1 MKQLSYHALEEN
13 QVWNTCGY
21 VRLSHED
28 GDKEE
33 SNSVTGQKDLIRDFL
48 CRHPELHECGMK
60 VDDGYTG
67 SNFDRPAFQE
77 MMADIKAGKI
87 NCIVVKDLSRFG
99 RNYLDAGEYIEKI
112 FPFLGVRFI
121 AINDNYDSLHR
132 NVESD
137 ELVIP
142 FKNLINEAYCRDT
155 SIKIRSQ
162 LEIKRRRGDF
172 IGSFAVFGYLKD
184 PENKNRLMIDEYAAG
199 IVRDIFNWKLDGV
212 SAEDIGD
219 RLNEM
224 GIPTPMDYKK
234 SLGMR
239 FTTVFRVKEESTWSA
254 GMVLRILKNPV
265 YIGTLE
271 QGRVT
276 TPSYKVQR
284 VIQKPREEWAVVEN
298 VHEPIIDRF
307 DFETVQKIL
316 ALDTRTSPGGEK
328 VEIFSGLLFCGE
340 CGGSLLRKTVPSGR
354 KKYIYYICSTHK
366 NDKTCYSYNLRDIV
380 LNEIVL
386 EALKRHIQEVIDLS
400 DLLDMTETA
409 RLKQAGMQKLQARL
423 TRKQEEIERYQTLLR
438 SLYES
443 LTDGIIDRQEYEELK
458 KSYARRRAE
467 AEEQAEALQEQMG
480 RDLEDHLLG
489 RGWMEQ
495 FKKHANITELD
506 RRIVV
511 SLIERILVYR
521 DRRIEIVYRF
531 QDEFQRQMELLLQAQ
546 AALPVKEAM

>member
-1 MKQLSYHALEEN
+1 MKQLSCHALEET

-48 CRHPELHECGMK
+48 FRHPELHECGMK

-67 SNFDRPAFQE
+67 SNFDRPAFQK
-77 MMADIKAGKI
+77 MMADVKAGKI

-155 SIKIRSQ
+155 SVKIRSQ

-184 PENKNRLMIDEYAAG
+184 PENKNRLVIDEYAAG
-199 IVRDIFNWKLDGV
+199 VVRDIFNWKLDGV

-219 RLNEM
+219 RLNDM

-298 VHEPIIDRF
+298 AHEPIIDRF

-386 EALKRHIQEVIDLS
+386 ESLKRHIREVIDLS

-409 RLKQAGMQKLQARL
+409 QLKQAGMQKLQARL
-423 TRKQEEIERYQTLLR
+423 TKKQEEIERYQTLLR

-458 KSYARRRAE
+458 KTYARRRAE

-511 SLIERILVYR
+511 SLIERILVYH
-521 DRRIEIVYRF
+521 DRRFEIVYRF
-531 QDEFQRQMELLLQAQ
+531 QDEFQHQMELLLQAQ

>member
-1 MKQLSYHALEEN
+1 MKQLSYHTLEET

-77 MMADIKAGKI
+77 MMADVKAGKI

-184 PENKNRLMIDEYAAG
+184 SENKNRLVIDEYAAG

-224 GIPTPMDYKK
+224 GVPTPMDYKK

-254 GMVLRILKNPV
+254 GMILRILKNPV

-298 VHEPIIDRF
+298 AHEPIIDRF

-386 EALKRHIQEVIDLS
+386 ESLKRHIREVIDLS

-423 TRKQEEIERYQTLLR
+423 TKKQEEIERYQTLLR

-458 KSYARRRAE
+458 KTYARRRAE

-489 RGWMEQ
+489 RSWMEQ

-511 SLIERILVYR
+511 SLIERILVYH

-546 AALPVKEAM
+546 AALSVKEAM

>member
-1 MKQLSYHALEEN
+1 MKQLSYHALEET

-77 MMADIKAGKI
+77 MMADVKAGKI

-184 PENKNRLMIDEYAAG
+184 PENKNRLVIDEYAAG

-224 GIPTPMDYKK
+224 GVPTPMDYKK

-254 GMVLRILKNPV
+254 GMILRILKNPV

-298 VHEPIIDRF
+298 AHEPIIDRF

-386 EALKRHIQEVIDLS
+386 ESLKRHIREVIDLS

-409 RLKQAGMQKLQARL
+409 RLKQAGIQKLQARL
-423 TRKQEEIERYQTLLR
+423 TKKQEEIERYQTLLR

-458 KSYARRRAE
+458 KTYSRRRAE

-489 RGWMEQ
+489 RSWMEQ

-511 SLIERILVYR
+511 SLIERILVYH

-531 QDEFQRQMELLLQAQ
+531 QDEFQRQMDLLLQAQ
-546 AALPVKEAM
+546 AALSVKEAM

>member
-1 MKQLSYHALEEN
+1 MKQLSYHALEET

-48 CRHPELHECGMK
+48 CRHPELHECRMK

-172 IGSFAVFGYLKD
+172 IGSFTVFGYLKD
-184 PENKNRLMIDEYAAG
+184 PENKNRLIIDEYAAG

-239 FTTVFRVKEESTWSA
+239 FTTVFRVKEESVWSA

-298 VHEPIIDRF
+298 AHEPIIDRF

-380 LNEIVL
+380 LDEIVL
-386 EALKRHIQEVIDLS
+386 ESLKRHIQEVIDLS

-423 TRKQEEIERYQTLLR
+423 AKKQKEIERYQTLLR

-458 KSYARRRAE
+458 KTYARRRAE
-467 AEEQAEALQEQMG
+467 AEGQAEALQEQMS

-489 RGWMEQ
+489 REWMEQ

-511 SLIERILVYR
+511 SLIERILVYH

-531 QDEFQRQMELLLQAQ
+531 QDEFQRQMDLLLQAQ
-546 AALPVKEAM
+546 ATFPKKEAM